1 MTATLTTVP
10 STTATQQATKTQ
22 PVWKAGLA
30 AGLIASVATTAVVV
44 VARAIDIPV
53 ADRAGESIPILGF
66 AQMTLLCTA
75 IGILLARVIGRRS
88 SQFSRS
94 NKSVGAMRDGDR
106 PLGILAHGKAWD
118 TEITRLLLQSAGI
131 RNGQCSV
138 FDQAHEPNITHRLDQ
153 TDIWR

>member
-30 AGLIASVATTAVVV
+30 AGLVASVATTAVVV

-88 SQFSRS
+88 SNPRALFTKVAIALTALSFVPDLTLDAS
-94 NKSVGAMRDGDR
+94 TATKVTLMVTHVVAAVIVI
-106 PLGILAHGKAWD
+106 PTLAR
-118 TEITRLLLQSAGI
+118 RLPAE
-131 RNGQCSV
+131 RN
-138 FDQAHEPNITHRLDQ
+138 A
-153 TDIWR
+153 

>member
-10 STTATQQATKTQ
+10 STTATQQATRTQ

-30 AGLIASVATTAVVV
+30 AGLVASVATTAVAV

-88 SQFSRS
+88 SNPRALFTKVALVLTALSFVPDLTLDAGTAT
-94 NKSVGAMRDGDR
+94 KVTLMVTHVVAAAIVI
-106 PLGILAHGKAWD
+106 PTLAR
-118 TEITRLLLQSAGI
+118 RLPAE
-131 RNGQCSV
+131 RN
-138 FDQAHEPNITHRLDQ
+138 A
-153 TDIWR
+153 